1 MPSRTRSTASKS
13 AAHACSA
20 RSASLPSSLHNRG
33 IVRWPSSPAV
43 QPSSAMRGSQ
53 IEAELERL
61 GNVDRFSII
70 GYSMGGLIARY
81 VVGKLYERGYFD
93 KMQPL
98 VRTATSDPGVKFCVL
113 IAKVHAFLFVPH
125 QNFIT
130 VATPHLGIVRPETSW
145 FNSVYNAVATH
156 AVSHAGTRTSESQ
169 HTSSSCH

>member
-1 MPSRTRSTASKS
+1 MARW
-13 AAHACSA
+13 A
-20 RSASLPSSLHNRG
+20 RS
-33 IVRWPSSPAV
+33 PAIRPPPGV
-43 QPSSAMRGSQ
+43 HGSQ
-53 IEAELERL
+53 IEAELTRL

-98 VRTATSDPGVKFCVL
+98 VRPAALGASGQTRPAHCHD
-113 IAKVHAFLFVPH
+113 HAGLLVPH

-145 FNSVYNAVATH
+145 FNSVYNAVATR
-156 AVSHAGTRTSESQ
+156 AVSHAGARPADRPPLRST
-169 HTSSSCH
+169 CD